1 MRQVQGAT
9 RPPGEPEGTRGIRVF
24 YTAWTQ
30 GWLETFYS
38 KKLTNARVSQ
48 LSSYLTA
55 AKRPGCFASRAHATA
70 VPEYRPQTTCEPA
83 APTATATDEPGK
95 CVETPQD
102 SIAST
107 NPGWLETAS
116 GSPVLEAFEL
126 RADPRSRKSAIANDP
141 HNSSFIDSVGREL
154 RCPLRHARSLG

>member
-1 MRQVQGAT
+1 MSAPAFRGKSQVSDA
-9 RPPGEPEGTRGIRVF
+9 PGSGGNTAPRGTRRHPGDPRVLHRLDPRLVRDLLF
-24 YTAWTQ
+24 Q
-30 GWLETFYS
+30 
-38 KKLTNARVSQ
+38 KLTNARVSQ

-116 GSPVLEAFEL
+116 GSPVLEAL
-126 RADPRSRKSAIANDP
+126 N
-141 HNSSFIDSVGREL
+141 
-154 RCPLRHARSLG
+154 